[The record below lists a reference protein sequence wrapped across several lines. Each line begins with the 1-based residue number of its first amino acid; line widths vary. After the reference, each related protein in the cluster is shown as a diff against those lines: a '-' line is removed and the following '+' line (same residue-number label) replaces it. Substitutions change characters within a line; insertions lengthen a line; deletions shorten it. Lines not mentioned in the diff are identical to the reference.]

1 MFREGR
7 LLIHL
12 AYYLFY
18 ISDYSM
24 INFRYLIIIF
34 VLIFSLSDDIY
45 FSISLSLFISVL
57 IRFITISN
65 FSLAFREFVLLLYL
79 INYLV
84 SPSISFLLGEKI
96 TAYNLKLSPEAYF
109 NLAIPGIVFFYL
121 GLFSIN
127 TNLFSPNFSAIS
139 IATIINEKLLK
150 KVTILA
156 ILSSLLTPFLPGDLA
171 FVVYLISL
179 LQYVSSFSLFALNP
193 KKNKVWPAITLL
205 FVLYK
210 SFLAG
215 MYHDAVMW
223 VLFFGVIFIYIIKP
237 TLKVKI
243 AYIFFSI
250 IFILFIQSIKKSYR
264 EEVWYGQKSASIAT
278 ASEVGYSKANTDII
292 LGEENLLGSLNRSN
306 QAWIFSSTV
315 DNLDRNK
322 NFQGLTVVYKYL
334 EASLLP
340 RFLAPDKIK
349 SGDKE
354 IFNTFSGHTINAGT
368 SMGLGIFADGYV
380 AYGAI
385 GVYIFGFVLGL
396 IFALTFKLVEGWTKI
411 SPFYVLLIFPLLNY
425 AVRPDCELQTT
436 INHLS
441 KGIMLYGL
449 IVWYTKKR
457 FSFAIENPA
466 P

>member
-1 MFREGR
+1 MLNFKYFLFLF
-7 LLIHL
+7 LLI
-12 AYYLFY
+12 YLYTSEFY
-18 ISDYSM
+18 
-24 INFRYLIIIF
+24 
-34 VLIFSLSDDIY
+34 LS
-45 FSISLSLFISVL
+45 FSLSLFISIL

-65 FSLAFREFVLLLYL
+65 FIFAFREFVLLLYTL
-79 INYLV
+79 NYLV

-96 TAYNLKLSPEAYF
+96 TTYNLKLSSETYF
-109 NLAIPGIVFFYL
+109 NLAIPGILLFYI
-121 GLFSIN
+121 GLFSIK
-127 TNLFSPNFSAIS
+127 TNLFAPKLSALNIS
-139 IATIINEKLLK
+139 TIINEKLLK
-150 KVTILA
+150 KITILA
-156 ILSSLLTPFLPGDLA
+156 ILSSVITSFLPGELA

-179 LQYVSSFSLFALNP
+179 MQYVSAFSLYALNP
-193 KKNKVWPAITLL
+193 QKNIVWPAITLL
-205 FVLYK
+205 YVLYK

-215 MYHDAVMW
+215 MYHDAIMW
-223 VLFFGVIFIYIIKP
+223 VLFFCIIFIYIMKP
-237 TLKVKI
+237 TFKVKLVGLFFV
-243 AYIFFSI
+243 IFF
-250 IFILFIQSIKKSYR
+250 IFFIQSLKRSYR
-264 EEVWYGQKSASIAT
+264 EEVWLGGKEASIAI
-278 ASEVGYSKANTDII
+278 ASQVGYSNASTDII
-292 LGEENLLGSLNRSN
+292 LGEENLLGSLSRSN
-306 QAWIFSSTV
+306 QAWIFASTV
-315 DNLDRNK
+315 DNMDRNK

-354 IFNTFSGHTINAGT
+354 IFNAFSGHTINSGT
-368 SMGLGIFADGYV
+368 SMGLGIFADGYI

-457 FSFAIENPA
+457 FSFAIDNPS

>member
-1 MFREGR
+1 MINIKYLFLLFF
-7 LLIHL
+7 LLIIVSQDL
-12 AYYLFY
+12 Y
-18 ISDYSM
+18 IS
-24 INFRYLIIIF
+24 
-34 VLIFSLSDDIY
+34 FSLA
-45 FSISLSLFISVL
+45 LFIVIL
-57 IRFITISN
+57 IRFFTISN
-65 FSLAFREFVLLLYL
+65 NGLVFREFVLLLYV
-79 INYLV
+79 INYLL

-96 TAYNLKLSPEAYF
+96 TAYNLKLSPQAYF

-127 TNLFSPNFSAIS
+127 TNLFSPNFSAVN
-139 IATIINEKLLK
+139 IAAIINEELLK

-156 ILSSLLTPFLPGDLA
+156 ILSSLLTSFLPGDLA

-179 LQYVSSFSLFALNP
+179 LQYVSAFSLFALNP

-210 SFLAG
+210 SFLVG

-223 VLFFGVIFIYIIKP
+223 VLFFGIIFIYIIKP
-237 TLKVKI
+237 TLKVKLI
-243 AYIFFSI
+243 GTFFVVVVV
-250 IFILFIQSIKKSYR
+250 LFIQSIKQSYR
-264 EEVWYGQKSASIAT
+264 EEVWYGGKQASLAT
-278 ASEVGYSKANTDII
+278 VSGVGYSKASADII
-292 LGEENLLGSLNRSN
+292 LGEENLLGSLTRSN

-315 DNLDRNK
+315 DNMDRNK
-322 NFQGLTVVYKYL
+322 DFQGLTVVYKYI

-368 SMGLGIFADGYV
+368 SMGLGIFADGYI

-385 GVYIFGFVLGL
+385 GVYIFGFALGL
-396 IFALTFKLVEGWTKI
+396 IFALTFKLLEGWTKI

-457 FSFAIENPA
+457 FSFTIENSA
-466 P
+466 Q